1 MIAAGMGAW
10 AQTENFTTFNQIS
23 EYKRLVPAHPLH
35 DFTKFSKFTGSCL
48 LGHMLKL
55 GGEFGQRVA
64 ELRGL
69 KFEGSCSPIYSAPLA
84 STLYVGSLNVLQ
96 V

>member
-10 AQTENFTTFNQIS
+10 AQTENFTTFDQIS

-48 LGHMLKL
+48 LGHMLKF
-55 GGEFGQRVA
+55 GGGNSV
-64 ELRGL
+64 RGL
-69 KFEGSCSPIYSAPLA
+69 LSYG
-84 STLYVGSLNVLQ
+84 G
-96 V
+96 